1 MKAILTY
8 HSVDPSGSPISIDR
22 DAFRA
27 HVRWLA
33 SGPIRVVD
41 LDVLLALPPE
51 TDAVSLTFDDGFEN
65 FATAA
70 WPLLRDHG
78 LPVTLFVV
86 TGFVGRSNT
95 WDQLGYSLPTLPLL
109 DWTALGRLADE
120 GVSLGAHTVLHPDLR
135 TLDDDALVRELDG
148 AADRIAAETGRRPTR
163 FAYPYGAVDAR
174 IVRATGRTYTTACT
188 TELRTLRPVE
198 DPLLLPRLE
207 AFYLRQPGRLESW
220 GTPAFRRY
228 LGVRALARRTRQAI
242 SRGRQ

>member
-41 LDVLLALPPE
+41 LDVLIALPPE

-65 FATAA
+65 FASTA
-70 WPLLRDHG
+70 WPLLLDHG

-95 WDQLGYSLPTLPLL
+95 WDQLGYSLPT
-109 DWTALGRLADE
+109 
-120 GVSLGAHTVLHPDLR
+120 
-135 TLDDDALVRELDG
+135 
-148 AADRIAAETGRRPTR
+148 
-163 FAYPYGAVDAR
+163 
-174 IVRATGRTYTTACT
+174 
-188 TELRTLRPVE
+188 
-198 DPLLLPRLE
+198 
-207 AFYLRQPGRLESW
+207 
-220 GTPAFRRY
+220 
-228 LGVRALARRTRQAI
+228 
-242 SRGRQ
+242 